1 MDYDIDN
8 MSLDEL
14 RDLRDGLTSSG
25 TEGIAEIE
33 DVTAKTQP
41 DYSFHWDGGPT
52 HNTEWD
58 DIGDEA
64 PVTLEKTLK
73 K

>member
-25 TEGIAEIE
+25 TEGIAE
-33 DVTAKTQP
+33 TQP